1 MPTLTIPLIGS
12 VIEPDVS
19 IALGSTYRGQQFR
32 NVVFRHSKNTVSG
45 GSKIEVRPIRLFTQP
60 DAPFGTGRGTAVM
73 IWTGKGTGDGIIT
86 AFGST
91 NSTIYEGSTSRGS
104 ITGRVTFLS
113 ETTVSATPNIVALA
127 NNGRAWFYPD
137 AGALTEITDAQYPGQ
152 AGLTPTGNFV
162 HMDGYAFIAC
172 TNGQVWNSD
181 LNSIANWT
189 AGNFVTASDK
199 PDGLLGLA
207 RMGDFIYAF
216 GPLSA
221 QAYYNA
227 GNAAGSP
234 LSPVDGTSFAIG
246 AINQYSILQFRD
258 TIAFVGAST
267 ENSTGVYI
275 IDGRAPR
282 KISTT
287 SIDEVL
293 STDVYPKLHQ
303 FIDGGKQMLFLGIH
317 ASVDEDTDE
326 GYLYDPEIDA
336 WSVVRS
342 AFFVANQTAIRRE
355 ATGNSY
361 LVAVNDAAAA
371 TLSNDTTSYDT
382 AEVIIGPIGNGTAH
396 CINRLQLIGDG
407 YGAASTIT
415 ATIFVNH
422 TDRAQTGW
430 SSPRTVSM
438 SRPVLHRLGYSR
450 HGQSRLQIA
459 WQGGTNG
466 GATDSWMSAVKVD
479 LDTYEI

>member
-1 MPTLTIPLIGS
+1 
-12 VIEPDVS
+12 
-19 IALGSTYRGQQFR
+19 
-32 NVVFRHSKNTVSG
+32 
-45 GSKIEVRPIRLFTQP
+45 
-60 DAPFGTGRGTAVM
+60 M

-91 NSTIYEGSTSRGS
+91 NSTIYESSTSLGS
-104 ITGRVTFLS
+104 ITGRVTFFS
-113 ETTVSATPNIVALA
+113 ETTISGTSNLVALA
-127 NNGRAWFYPD
+127 TNGRAWYYPS
-137 AGALTEITDAQYPGQ
+137 GGSLTEITDAQYPGQ
-152 AGLTPTGNFV
+152 ASLTPTGNFV

-172 TNGQVWNSD
+172 TNGQIWNSD

-189 AGNFVTASDK
+189 AGNYVTASDK

-216 GPLSA
+216 GSLST
-221 QAYYNA
+221 QPYYNA

-234 LSPVDGTSFAIG
+234 LSPVEGASFSIG

-267 ENSTGVYI
+267 ENNTGVYI
-275 IDGRAPR
+275 IENRTPR

-317 ASVDEDTDE
+317 ASVDEDTNQ
-326 GYLYDPEIDA
+326 GYLYDPDIDA

-342 AFFVANQTAIRRE
+342 GYFIVNQTAIRRE

-371 TLSNDTTSYDT
+371 TISNDTTSYDT
-382 AEVIIGPIGNGTAH
+382 AEVIIGPIGDGTPH
-396 CINRLQLIGDG
+396 TIDWLQLLGDG
-407 YGAASTIT
+407 YGATSTIT
-415 ATIFVNH
+415 ATIYVNH

-430 SSPRTVSM
+430 SQARTVSM
-438 SRPVLHRLGYSR
+438 SRPVLRRLGYSR
-450 HGQSRLQIA
+450 NGQSRLQIS
-459 WQGGTNG
+459 WQGGTNNS
-466 GATDSWMSAVKVD
+466 ATDSWMSAARVSIKNHA
-479 LDTYEI
+479 I